1 MSTPFLYNSNAKL
14 KFKPIKVSPRQ
25 SLGLLGLLTEDG
37 AGVWAG
43 AWMVLK
49 RAALKV
55 LYPTW
60 MVTPPW
66 LCS

>member
-1 MSTPFLYNSNAKL
+1 MSTPSLYDSNAKP

-25 SLGLLGLLTEDG
+25 PLDLLGLLTENG
-37 AGVWAG
+37 AGVWAE
-43 AWMVLK
+43 AWMVLE

-66 LCS
+66 LS